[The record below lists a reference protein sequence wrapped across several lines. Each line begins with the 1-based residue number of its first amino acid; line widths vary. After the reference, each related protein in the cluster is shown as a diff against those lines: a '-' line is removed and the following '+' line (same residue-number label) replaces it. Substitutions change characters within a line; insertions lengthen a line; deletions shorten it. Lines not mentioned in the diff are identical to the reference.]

1 VELTEASVHDSKA
14 VRPLLEEVE
23 RPLASAAGDG
33 SYDRRE
39 VYEALQE
46 HSPGVQIAIP
56 PRRDARIWRH
66 GNSKGPPHPRDE
78 NLRYIRRHGRRAWK
92 RQSGYHRRSLAET
105 AVFRLKTI
113 FGDHLSARLL
123 ETQRTQAR
131 VRCRALNRV
140 TQLGMPDSYA
150 VT

>member
-1 VELTEASVHDSKA
+1 MELTEASVHDA
-14 VRPLLEEVE
+14 QVVRPLLEEVD

-46 HSPGVQIAIP
+46 HSPWVQIAIS

-78 NLRYIRRHGRRAWK
+78 DLRYIRRHGRRAWK
-92 RQSGYHRRSLAET
+92 WQSGSHRRSLAET

-123 ETQRTQAR
+123 ETQWTQAR
-131 VRCRALNRV
+131 IWCHALNRM
-140 TQLGMPDSYA
+140 THLLMPDSYA